1 METKRLIQEYIK
13 TKIQETDSDSGI
25 LDKAPIEMWI
35 ERISTSEPENIDIF
49 RNVLGQFYPKN
60 VIRKSSYADMPY
72 MKEIIAQLEK
82 YIEKVDDVIQKAQL
96 SWLIN
101 DMKKIYYHQ
110 TEELA
115 QFYAKE

>member
-1 METKRLIQEYIK
+1 
-13 TKIQETDSDSGI
+13 
-25 LDKAPIEMWI
+25 
-35 ERISTSEPENIDIF
+35 
-49 RNVLGQFYPKN
+49 
-60 VIRKSSYADMPY
+60 MPY
-72 MKEIIAQLEK
+72 MKEIIVQLEK
-82 YIEKVDDVIQKAQL
+82 CVEKIDDVIQKAQL